1 MISAFTPID
10 YRGAAKNTVF
20 LLTASIFPAKQQ
32 TAPRKPGSK
41 AGEKDEVFRL
51 NLFGFN
57 SFREA
62 DGNCAGRGVG
72 VAVNVD
78 SDLTFVEAHFFYR
91 RLDNTQVGLVRDIQL
106 QIGRRQTVPCHDLL

>member
-10 YRGAAKNTVF
+10 HRGAAKNTVF
-20 LLTASIFPAKQQ
+20 LLMASIFPAKQQ
-32 TAPRKPGSK
+32 TAPRKPGPK

-57 SFREA
+57 SFRET
-62 DGNCAGRGVG
+62 DGNCAGGGVG

-78 SDLTFVEAHFFYR
+78 SDLTLVEAHFFHR
-91 RLDNTQVGLVRDIQL
+91 RLDNAQVSLMRD
-106 QIGRRQTVPCHDLL
+106 V